1 LDVPENQRG
10 EIGPAGGDEPVR
22 IVDYDP
28 AWPGRFEEER
38 GVLVGALGDSVVGG
52 IHHVGS
58 TSVPGLASKPVI
70 DILVGVRDLERSRS
84 CFEPLAA
91 LGYLYAPY
99 RSGEMHWFCK
109 PDPRRRTHHLHLVPV
124 DSARF
129 RDELAFRDNLR
140 VDVELARGYEALKHE
155 LAARHRDDREAYT
168 QAKGEFI
175 RRHTRPR
182 AR

>member
-1 LDVPENQRG
+1 MAYDAGWPE
-10 EIGPAGGDEPVR
+10 
-22 IVDYDP
+22 
-28 AWPGRFEEER
+28 RFEQER
-38 GVLVGALGDSVVGG
+38 TVLSAALGDMVVGG

-70 DILVGVRDLERSRS
+70 DILVGVRSLEESRS
-84 CFEPLAA
+84 CFGRLAT

-129 RDELAFRDNLR
+129 RDEIAFRDRLR
-140 VDVELARGYEALKHE
+140 ESAALAREYEALKHK

-168 QAKGEFI
+168 RAKGDFV
-175 RRHTRPR
+175 RRHTGPAAHRTPC
-182 AR
+182 ARG